1 METEYRVETD
11 ALGEMLVP
19 ANAYY
24 GAHTA
29 RALHCFPVSR
39 LRFPRSFIRALGLIK
54 KHAAITNGRLGL
66 LPQRIAQAIQ
76 HAAQEVVQGR
86 WDDQF
91 VVDIFQTASGTS
103 VNMNANEVIAHRAT
117 ELLGGKLGD
126 KIVHPNDHVN
136 CGQSSNDVI
145 PTAVQMAALDGIV
158 HQVIPALNELHT
170 VLDRKAREFQP
181 ILTIAR
187 THLQDA
193 APIRLGQEFSGYA
206 AQVEHAVDRLWNVEE
221 SLGALPLGGTA
232 VGTGFNTHPEFA
244 RLTIAGIASETGLA
258 LEEAHNHFYAQSN
271 LDALVEASGALKSVG
286 VTLIKIA
293 NDLRWLGSSPRSGLG
308 ELKLPAA
315 TPGTATLPGKVNPVL
330 CETVI
335 KVGIQ
340 VIGNDAAVTAAGTFG
355 EFQLNTMISVAAYNL
370 LLSIELVSAAAQ
382 AFARYCVAGIE
393 ADRQRCAEIL
403 QRSLALCA
411 PLGPVLGHDKA
422 THIARVAQEEGR
434 TVREVALELSGLD
447 PQQLDALLDPARQTE
462 PGGAVLP
469 PGLNASASRSG
480 ADGTASDRPGSST
493 GPRPG
498 PA

>member
-1 METEYRVETD
+1 MVKVMEREYRVETD

-19 ANAYY
+19 ADAYY

-29 RALHCFPVSR
+29 RALHCFPVSQ
-39 LRFPRSFIRALGLIK
+39 LRFPRSFIWALGLIK

-66 LPQRIAQAIQ
+66 LPQRVAQAIQ
-76 HAAQEVVQGR
+76 HAAHEVVQGK
-86 WDDQF
+86 WDHQF

-117 ELLGGKLGD
+117 ELLGGKLTD
-126 KIVHPNDHVN
+126 KLVHPNDHVN

-158 HQVIPALNELHT
+158 HRVIPALNELHA
-170 VLDRKAREFQP
+170 VLNRKARELHSV
-181 ILTIAR
+181 LTIAR

-206 AQVEHAVDRLWNVEE
+206 AQIEHAVDRLWNVEE

-232 VGTGFNTHPEFA
+232 VGTGYNTHPDFA
-244 RLTIAGIASETGLA
+244 RLTIAGIAGETGLA
-258 LEEAHNHFYAQSN
+258 LEESRNHFYAQSN
-271 LDALVEASGALKSVG
+271 LDALVEASGALRSVA
-286 VTLIKIA
+286 VSLIKIA

-308 ELKLPAA
+308 EIKLPAA

-340 VIGNDAAVTAAGTFG
+340 VMGNDAAVTAAGLFG

-370 LLSIELVSAAAQ
+370 LLSIELLAAAAQ
-382 AFARYCVAGIE
+382 TFARHCVAGIE
-393 ADRQRCAEIL
+393 ADRHRCAEIL
-403 QRSLALCA
+403 ERSLALCA
-411 PLGPVLGHDKA
+411 PLAPVLGHDKA
-422 THIARVAQEEGR
+422 TQIAHIAQEEGR
-434 TVREVALELSGLD
+434 TVREVALEISGLN
-447 PQQLDALLDPARQTE
+447 PEQLDALLDPERQTE
-462 PGGAVLP
+462 PGSAVVPVPLRPSETPSP
-469 PGLNASASRSG
+469 PSA
-480 ADGTASDRPGSST
+480 APATAAPPESSS
-493 GPRPG
+493 
-498 PA
+498 A